1 MKKYELV
8 SFEEVWKVLN
18 ENYKDD
24 DFYEISGYPF
34 GPNIDQLIRLF
45 YEDQEF
51 PFLNEE
57 IRDEKL
63 AELLIG
69 NQNLNEEES
78 IYILI
83 DKCYSLRKV
92 FKVKANLFYEFVH
105 EIFPRDFDESF
116 FNSGDFI
123 LITEK
128 EFKIA
133 FLHHENLFS
142 SFTM

>member
-1 MKKYELV
+1 MEKYELV
-8 SFEEVWKVLN
+8 SFEELWKIIN
-18 ENYKDD
+18 ENYAED
-24 DFYEISGYPF
+24 DFLEVSGYPF
-34 GPNIDQLIRLF
+34 GPSIDQLVRMF

-57 IRDEKL
+57 TRDEEL
-63 AELLIG
+63 AKLLIG

-83 DKCYSLRKV
+83 DKCYSLKKV
-92 FKVKANLFYEFVH
+92 FKVKANSFYEFVH
-105 EIFPRDFDESF
+105 EIYPRNFEELF

-133 FLHHENLFS
+133 FLHHENLFAS
-142 SFTM
+142 LG